1 MHLLF
6 FWSRSLVLL
15 NKSRILLYKSR
26 ILILHVFCTPT
37 FQARLAPMLILY
49 IYMCSKVGKE
59 SSTIDKDFVAIYD
72 GPNEESTKIKELKGD
87 LGNFAI
93 TSSGNFLF
101 VKLESDDFGD

>member
-1 MHLLF
+1 
-6 FWSRSLVLL
+6 
-15 NKSRILLYKSR
+15 
-26 ILILHVFCTPT
+26 
-37 FQARLAPMLILY
+37 
-49 IYMCSKVGKE
+49 MCSKVGKE

-101 VKLESDDFGD
+101 VKLESDDFSDGNLGFLATIHYSNPYLNM

>member
-1 MHLLF
+1 
-6 FWSRSLVLL
+6 
-15 NKSRILLYKSR
+15 
-26 ILILHVFCTPT
+26 
-37 FQARLAPMLILY
+37 
-49 IYMCSKVGKE
+49 MCSKVGKE

-101 VKLESDDFGD
+101 VKLESDDFSDGSLGFRATIHYSNPYLNLYQITL